1 MVFLGK
7 ITDLSDKGVNIH
19 LILGNHDMWV
29 LDYFQKELGINVY
42 PDKIK
47 IRINNNLLLVGHG
60 DGIGK
65 GDLGYKFLKHIFKN
79 KISRFLYRCIHPDI
93 GIKLGI
99 YLSNRKKNG
108 TKDYSIINN
117 ERIYN
122 YCKQIENTNHHD
134 YYIFG
139 HSHQPIEKK
148 INSNSKYINV
158 GDWIK
163 NSNYLVVKNE
173 QFQLKSF

>member
-1 MVFLGK
+1 MKSWIIPLHFN
-7 ITDLSDKGVNIH
+7 SC
-19 LILGNHDMWV
+19 
-29 LDYFQKELGINVY
+29 
-42 PDKIK
+42 IK
-47 IRINNNLLLVGHG
+47 L
-60 DGIGK
+60 
-65 GDLGYKFLKHIFKN
+65 IFKN
-79 KISRFLYRCIHPDI
+79 KISRFLYRWIHPDI

-148 INSNSKYINV
+148 INSTSKYINV